1 MLGSKSANSTKSTPK
16 SGHTSDS
23 DLILDMEKLTVN
35 PQVEEDP
42 RPKGEQ
48 LLHYLIEIILHIDS
62 Q

>member
-1 MLGSKSANSTKSTPK
+1 MLGSKPANGTGSTPK
-16 SGHTSDS
+16 SGHVSDS
-23 DLILDMEKLTVN
+23 DLILDMEKLTVD